1 MVYGGLNHLRCKLAI
16 KIIDELIACF
26 IVVVYEASLVLN
38 AHGDGR
44 VIGISDICNQDNI
57 FDYCPW
63 SITAYCTGTDSGY
76 QLTIGLL
83 MKGWHI
89 KRGYGNR
96 FLVDNGA
103 AAGS

>member
-1 MVYGGLNHLRCKLAI
+1 MYKQLRLKYHQLNLNSDGYGTPQLIKISVVYGGLNHLRCKLAI

-57 FDYCPW
+57 FDYCP
-63 SITAYCTGTDSGY
+63 
-76 QLTIGLL
+76 
-83 MKGWHI
+83 
-89 KRGYGNR
+89 
-96 FLVDNGA
+96 
-103 AAGS
+103 